1 MLWLACCGSACT
13 LTEHLLLFST
23 ALPAKCQYQGVD
35 VVTSRRA
42 SLRRRAGSPRHA
54 TDASTFGK
62 PLSIMDV
69 LLERR
74 LPQRSHRRCS
84 LSLSSGRA
92 GGRARFHRRLRLYL
106 TPFPRAS
113 FSGHSQSFRERPRRL
128 AFYRARSARTALDR
142 RRQRVQQLRVRGDRA
157 TKARDGRP
165 GAARTID
172 EHDLGEPA
180 ARRQNRA
187 KTRTHD
193 DAKSHAGPV
202 VGAAQRLGLGNVR
215 SPLQN

>member
-1 MLWLACCGSACT
+1 
-13 LTEHLLLFST
+13 
-23 ALPAKCQYQGVD
+23 
-35 VVTSRRA
+35 
-42 SLRRRAGSPRHA
+42 
-54 TDASTFGK
+54 
-62 PLSIMDV
+62 MDV
-69 LLERR
+69 LLERSS
-74 LPQRSHRRCS
+74 PQRSHRRCS

-157 TKARDGRP
+157 TKTRDGRP

-180 ARRQNRA
+180 ARRSASTKPREDANARRCRVTCR
-187 KTRTHD
+187 TRRRR
-193 DAKSHAGPV
+193 
-202 VGAAQRLGLGNVR
+202 GAAIWARKRKIAPSKLNQIWQLAEFLLRMEYDR
-215 SPLQN
+215 KI